1 MNGTIPA
8 DQNGRIVK
16 CRYCGTECA
25 DIDARNG
32 HEPICPDNPASVAH
46 NAVENA
52 RIAAARDA
60 LAAKS
65 NK

>member
-16 CRYCGTECA
+16 CRYCGTDCA

-32 HEPICPDNPASVAH
+32 HEALCDHNPETGALY
-46 NAVENA
+46 A
-52 RIAAARDA
+52 RAEEARAA

-65 NK
+65 KG